1 MNKDTNN
8 FVWISA
14 ETKQNSRGIIFYEEP
29 YTDELQFEYQV
40 AVDRMNEELK
50 KYIPAS
56 LDSSWMA
63 LDINVPMTV
72 SQYAYNKKHYA
83 ILIRG
88 LWTAVNDFMAGPFI
102 LNVVLDQERQRV
114 IYMMGYVYA
123 PEEEKRNLLRQVESV
138 VFSMQLEDTKQE

>member
-1 MNKDTNN
+1 MDL
-8 FVWISA
+8 
-14 ETKQNSRGIIFYEEP
+14 Y
-29 YTDELQFEYQV
+29 
-40 AVDRMNEELK
+40 
-50 KYIPAS
+50 
-56 LDSSWMA
+56 
-63 LDINVPMTV
+63 INVPMTV
-72 SQYAYNKKHYA
+72 SQYEYNKKHYA